1 MIRNL
6 NHFWKAALQRLSRFD
21 SFNGN
26 MPLVIASFEEIQ
38 HLNMQNAL
46 PERAKTKNHFSLEF
60 TTNDM
65 RFVNLKEVCAYVL
78 PPSSWAVSFYT
89 N

>member
-1 MIRNL
+1 
-6 NHFWKAALQRLSRFD
+6 
-21 SFNGN
+21 
-26 MPLVIASFEEIQ
+26 
-38 HLNMQNAL
+38 MQNAL

-65 RFVNLKEVCAYVL
+65 GFVNLKEVCPYVL
-78 PPSSWAVSFYT
+78 PPSSWAVSFYI